1 MGYKPC
7 NCKVRRICLYR
18 ITMDIEYLFNQPIQL
33 YKVNPTTAELNDG
46 FTSWENTAY
55 HKRLGNCFF
64 IGPEYCHPVLNTDY
78 MTFQFK
84 ASTTG
89 SNLITPFL
97 TPISAGAT
105 TSTTADKLN
114 DTGAD
119 FTTDGVLANMLVLNT
134 TELTSTFVTAVDS
147 STVLSI
153 EDDLFLSFPEDY
165 EILPILAT
173 GNFRYN
179 QTTDDFYVSAAA
191 ASTITF
197 DAALTI
203 GLWYRIDLEVTDITA
218 GSFTIKLGD
227 NIIATISTVGTH
239 TVYGECQTN
248 TDFVITASSTFV
260 GSIDSSISALQL
272 VTDYNLVL
280 FDAETELYV
289 AYAALDA
296 TGTLEDSLTI
306 GNVFVSTQWYHIAP
320 DCGNYILGL
329 TDGTICDGNMVRGG
343 GMSSNDFWTLDPG
356 ITIGGGKLNF
366 SSVSAGNVA
375 LNNGGCT
382 IQEGQ
387 SYDVLFTISS
397 NGGTMVGNFSLII
410 GDFVVYSHDAATMA
424 DPTTV
429 SFSGVALGDSN
440 YTSFVADDTCTFSID
455 NYSVSVTPTAIYS
468 DMDGLSECYCVCDTQ
483 DCTVVVEYTAD
494 QPTFGEFFD
503 SNNYKMRMRVPGRL
517 RNDTTPTLDF
527 DPFKSTLDN
536 QVQPYNNL
544 NRAEELATQ
553 FMPAW
558 AHNSLAVILMH
569 PIVYLDT
576 VLYVCTGVHTPNWG
590 DSELAE
596 GNSKVMKKNQGNLRN
611 TY

>member
-1 MGYKPC
+1 MS
-7 NCKVRRICLYR
+7 V
-18 ITMDIEYLFNQPIQL
+18 IEYLFNQPVQL

-64 IGPEYCHPVLNTDY
+64 IGPEYCHPVKNTDY

-89 SNLITPFL
+89 VNLLTAYNTPVSSG
-97 TPISAGAT
+97 TNTHVVAN
-105 TSTTADKLN
+105 KLK
-114 DTGAD
+114 DTGAN
-119 FTTDGVLANMLVLNT
+119 FTGDGVAVGMLVTNDTVLGT
-134 TELTSTFVTAVDS
+134 TVVTNVDS
-147 STVLSI
+147 STILSL
-153 EDDLFLSFPEDY
+153 DDDIF
-165 EILPILAT
+165 LAT
-173 GNFRYN
+173 PNDYQIFPIYMSGNLRVN
-179 QTTDDFYVSAAA
+179 QTAQTYYIDTAT
-191 ASTITF
+191 ASLLTF
-197 DAALTI
+197 DSPMTV
-203 GLWYRIDLEVTDITA
+203 GSWYRIDLEVTDITA
-218 GSFTIKLGD
+218 GSFTVTLGD
-227 NIIATISTVGTH
+227 NDIATISTVGTH
-239 TVYGECQTN
+239 TLYGQCQTSG
-248 TDFVITASSTFV
+248 DFVITFSSTFV
-260 GSIDSSISALQL
+260 GSISTDISLL
-272 VTDYNLVL
+272 EMVTDYYIVL

-289 AYAALDA
+289 NY
-296 TGTLEDSLTI
+296 TLWTETSDSLTI
-306 GNVFVSTQWYHIAP
+306 GNIFVNVLWTELASE
-320 DCGNYILGL
+320 CNNYIIGV
-329 TDGTICDGNMVRGG
+329 TEGPICDGNIVRNG
-343 GMSSNDFWTLDPG
+343 GMSSGDFWTLDPG

-366 SSVSAGNVA
+366 GTVSAGNAA
-375 LNNGGCT
+375 LNNGSCT
-382 IQEGQ
+382 IQTGQ
-387 SYDVLFTISS
+387 AYDVQFTISS
-397 NGGTMVGNFSLII
+397 NGGSMVGNFSLII
-410 GDFVVYSHDAATMA
+410 GGFVVYSHDAATMA
-424 DPTTV
+424 NPTTV
-429 SFSGVALGDSN
+429 SFSGVALGTGN

-503 SNNYKMRMRVPGRL
+503 SNNTKMRMRVPGRL

-569 PIVYLDT
+569 PMVYLDS